1 MDFIQVVEQ
10 FFNSQA
16 VATVLSVLSTVGVT
30 GALVLISIY
39 NKLTNSNSAGLQ
51 ENTTQTIATNN
62 VVVKMSEQID
72 KQNQQIQALT
82 NLLATVAGE
91 SNISASKKQKAI
103 NILEG
108 VGFASEKVKEIKD
121 SIIEDA
127 VERES
132 EFGAILESL
141 TK

>member
-1 MDFIQVVEQ
+1 M
-10 FFNSQA
+10 
-16 VATVLSVLSTVGVT
+16 LLK
-30 GALVLISIY
+30 
-39 NKLTNSNSAGLQ
+39 NK
-51 ENTTQTIATNN
+51 
-62 VVVKMSEQID
+62 
-72 KQNQQIQALT
+72 
-82 NLLATVAGE
+82 
-91 SNISASKKQKAI
+91 KAI

>member
-91 SNISASKKQKAI
+91 SNISASKKQKSNQHI
-103 NILEG
+103 RG
-108 VGFASEKVKEIKD
+108 SWFC
-121 SIIEDA
+121 
-127 VERES
+127 
-132 EFGAILESL
+132 
-141 TK
+141 